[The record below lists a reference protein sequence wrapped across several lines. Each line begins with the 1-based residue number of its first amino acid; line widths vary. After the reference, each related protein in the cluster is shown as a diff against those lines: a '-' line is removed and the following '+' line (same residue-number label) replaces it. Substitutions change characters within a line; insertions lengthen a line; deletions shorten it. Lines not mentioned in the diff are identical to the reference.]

1 MAEEKKRE
9 DSDETKPNT
18 LEDGREMLTV
28 WVFHKRLLKSKLALD
43 GKKITQWIQEQID
56 NYLAE

>member
-1 MAEEKKRE
+1 MAEEKKQGDNE
-9 DSDETKPNT
+9 EKKPNT
-18 LEDGREMLTV
+18 LDDGREMLTV
-28 WVFHKRLLKSKLALD
+28 WVYHKRLLKSKLALD